1 MVASKGEVIAALLVG
16 GEEKLPPGSVSSLG
30 GIEVLSGPDPRA
42 VLDGALLRLRP
53 DAVIDLSDE
62 PVLDYRTRFELAAL
76 ALYRGIPYVG
86 ADFRFEPPP
95 RPHLAN
101 KPSIAVIGTGKRTGK
116 TAVAAFAARTLHA
129 AGRRPVVVAM
139 GRGGPAEPE
148 VLRGDEV
155 RLEPKDL
162 LGFADAGSHAASDYI
177 EDALLARVPT
187 VGCRRC
193 GGGMAGAVEHSNVAR
208 GIALA
213 NELPA
218 ELVLVEGSGSAIPPV
233 HADATVLV
241 VPASIPAEYLAG
253 YMGPYRLLLSDFV
266 VITMC
271 EEPFGSS
278 TQISTITSQVERT
291 LGLANRGED
300 TDGPEVIRTVF
311 RPTPTRSV
319 EGATALVA
327 TTAPEEAGGVIRRH
341 LEDQGCRVAGMT
353 HALSARA
360 RLESELGVYS
370 KGADVLLCEI
380 KAAAVD
386 VATRWA
392 LDQGLEVVYMDN
404 VPHGIGGDE
413 PGPAILRA
421 AELAEKRFEPQGDGR

>member
-1 MVASKGEVIAALLVG
+1 MASKGEVVAALLLG
-16 GEEKLPPGSVSSLG
+16 GEEKLPPGGLSSLG
-30 GIEVLSGPDPRA
+30 GIEVLSGPDPREA
-42 VLDGALLRLRP
+42 LDRALLRLRP

-62 PVLDYRTRFELAAL
+62 PVLDYRHRFELAAL
-76 ALYRGIPYVG
+76 TLFRGIPYVG

-95 RPHLAN
+95 RPRLAD

-116 TAVAAFAARTLHA
+116 TAVAAFAARTLQA
-129 AGRRPVVVAM
+129 AGRGPVVVAM

-148 VLRGDEV
+148 ILRGDEV
-155 RLEPKDL
+155 TLEPKDL
-162 LGFADAGSHAASDYI
+162 LDFADAGRHAASDYI

-193 GGGMAGAVEHSNVAR
+193 GGGLAGGVEHSNVGRAV
-208 GIALA
+208 ALA
-213 NELPA
+213 NELSA

-233 HADATVLV
+233 HADTTVLV
-241 VPASIPAEYLAG
+241 VPASIPPEYLAG
-253 YMGPYRLLLSDFV
+253 YMGPYRVLLSDFV
-266 VITMC
+266 MITMC

-278 TQISTITSQVERT
+278 TQISAITSQVERT
-291 LGLANRGED
+291 FGLVNREED
-300 TDGPEVIRTVF
+300 TGGPEVIRTVF

-319 EGATALVA
+319 EGATVLVA
-327 TTAPEEAGGVIRRH
+327 TTAPEVAGDAIRRH
-341 LEDQGCRVAGMT
+341 LEEQGCRVAGMT
-353 HALSARA
+353 HALSARE
-360 RLESELGVYS
+360 RLESELGAYG

-404 VPHGIGGDE
+404 VPHGVEGDD
-413 PGPAILRA
+413 PASAVLRA
-421 AELAEKRFEPQGDGR
+421 AELAEKRFEAHGDGR

>member
-1 MVASKGEVIAALLVG
+1 VLVG

-30 GIEVLSGPDPRA
+30 GIKVLSGPDPRA
-42 VLDGALLRLRP
+42 VMDEALLHLRP

-62 PVLDYRTRFELAAL
+62 PVLDYRRRFELAAL
-76 ALYRGIPYVG
+76 ALFRGIPYVG

-95 RPHLAN
+95 RPRLAD
-101 KPSIAVIGTGKRTGK
+101 KPSIAIIGTGKRTGK
-116 TAVAAFAARTLHA
+116 TAVTGFAARTLQA
-129 AGRRPVVVAM
+129 AGRSPAVVAM

-148 VLRGDEV
+148 VLRGDDV
-155 RLEPKDL
+155 ALEPKDL
-162 LGFADAGSHAASDYI
+162 LAFADSGMHAASDYI

-193 GGGMAGAVEHSNVAR
+193 GGGMAGGVEHSNVAR
-208 GIALA
+208 GVALA

-233 HADATVLV
+233 HADTTLLV

-291 LGLANRGED
+291 FGLVNRGEE

-319 EGATALVA
+319 EGATVLVA
-327 TTAPEEAGGVIRRH
+327 TTAPEEAGGAIRRH
-341 LEDQGCRVAGMT
+341 LEQQGCRVAGMS

-360 RLESELGVYS
+360 RLESELGAYR

-404 VPHGIGGDE
+404 VPYGIAGDD
-413 PGPAILRA
+413 PGPAVLRA
-421 AELAEKRFEPQGDGR
+421 AELAEKRFQAHGDG